1 LAVYQRQATSYQ
13 EPATGYTLHSSK
25 EKSFMRVRAPEAL
38 DHDELIQ
45 LIAEFRV
52 TMCRFRGSAPPLDL
66 AAAERELRSYDSE
79 QYHVYLA
86 ESEEG
91 AIVAFMICRTLG
103 ACVSVDALFVLPV
116 HRRQG
121 VGNLLYDKAELLAK
135 ELGDEPIT
143 NWVHPNN
150 DRFIAFLRRRGY
162 MVLSQIELR
171 QPHAG
176 EGPLQQI
183 KVGKN
188 IFEYCC

>member
-1 LAVYQRQATSYQ
+1 MMIRVA
-13 EPATGYTLHSSK
+13 EP
-25 EKSFMRVRAPEAL
+25 L
-38 DHDELIQ
+38 DQKELIR
-45 LIAEFRV
+45 LIADFRL

-66 AAAERELRSYDSE
+66 AAAEHELLCYGSD
-79 QYHVYLA
+79 QYHLYVA
-86 ESEEG
+86 ESDEG
-91 AIVAFMICRTLG
+91 DLAAFMVCHSTRG
-103 ACVSVDALFVLPV
+103 KVSVEALFVKPE

-121 VGNLLYDKAELLAK
+121 IGNQLYDQAEALAQ

-162 MVLSQIELR
+162 LVLDQIELR
-171 QPHAG
+171 KPRTG